1 MPRQNSAQNSPW
13 LKINLCL
20 YTDQVRY
27 TDFCWGKQSLPTHT
41 HTHIHTHM
49 HIQTHTHMHAHTHI
63 YACTH
68 THTHIHT
75 NMYTKTDQFSILN
88 PFTAPACTISGLK
101 DARTRLQF
109 FYIPTYM
116 LHNTST
122 FSVMRHDENL
132 FTCQCKKEDKKAYC
146 FKFRTFMCCFQM
158 IPWQWWG

>member
-1 MPRQNSAQNSPW
+1 MHYHKRQQHVQCQTTLSAQKWSDSE
-13 LKINLCL
+13 LVMS
-20 YTDQVRY
+20 T
-27 TDFCWGKQSLPTHT
+27 FSGKLVPL
-41 HTHIHTHM
+41 
-49 HIQTHTHMHAHTHI
+49 AW
-63 YACTH
+63 
-68 THTHIHT
+68 
-75 NMYTKTDQFSILN
+75 FPFN

-101 DARTRLQF
+101 DARTRLQK

-158 IPWQWWG
+158 IPWQ